1 MISIKTFRVAIPALL
16 FFVPL
21 TTLSA
26 EGPLSHRLGAPDGGV
41 ELGWGW
47 DLIKGQT
54 IPNRCVRFAPVR
66 ETGQTST
73 MTMTE
78 VSDQSEIMDQL
89 DVSATASIKSI
100 GGSASAQASFA
111 KNSKTS
117 ATETTLLLKATVQNG
132 VLFAGP
138 EAPGCPARR
147 AFPQIPENFAKSQD
161 TTSNPS
167 ACQSEG
173 ESEELVDNISFTNF
187 AQGLEP
193 NEFHKMCGDA
203 YVSRIYSGAELLAT
217 IGISTTETEDQTST
231 AASVKAGFGGGQ
243 VGAEAKSDGK
253 AKRESAN
260 LSIHFVQVGGGGGL
274 MPISREGLSGKLQS
288 LTIEA
293 ARDPTFIGIE
303 VTSYRS
309 LKNGFQERSVPE
321 REISADTYW
330 FLLSLEQ
337 EISDI
342 LATPQAYDFTE
353 GLTPHSLREL
363 QDISIK
369 IRENIRKL
377 EYVASP
383 DTPSP
388 VAPSSDTPSDVGLEC
403 NQHEIDWV
411 EPKTLPTLEELRKI
425 AVGEGSNNSPLTAT
439 VLRGNL
445 RTAFPY
451 CNPNVLRLYLPP
463 PKGQLAVDTYI
474 RPLAQRMCALDPSD
488 NECLTNAQISALD
501 RGLKPFSARTF
512 LLQNVASGRCL
523 GGDYKAGSP
532 VCNLTEKA
540 QQFDLYWDPEWKR
553 HTEHIPPGTLG
564 EYALVKRPAG
574 KALQCLSR
582 SKASKTIKYEVQNDN
597 YWDTDHCGWH
607 ILSDGR
613 INSARKEYSPEGDSK
628 LACLGMNEDKDDLW
642 KMEPKSC
649 EPRIEERDQIRWRMI
664 PVPKK

>member
-1 MISIKTFRVAIPALL
+1 
-16 FFVPL
+16 
-21 TTLSA
+21 
-26 EGPLSHRLGAPDGGV
+26 
-41 ELGWGW
+41 
-47 DLIKGQT
+47 
-54 IPNRCVRFAPVR
+54 
-66 ETGQTST
+66 

-147 AFPQIPENFAKSQD
+147 AFPQIPENSPKSQE
-161 TTSNPS
+161 TMPNSS
-167 ACQSEG
+167 GCQSGG
-173 ESEELVDNISFTNF
+173 EDLVDNIRFTTF
-187 AQGLEP
+187 AEKLAKDSKRLD
-193 NEFHKMCGDA
+193 EFHKMCGDA

-217 IGISTTETEDQTST
+217 IGISTTGTEDQTSI

-243 VGAEAKSDGK
+243 VGAEATTDET
-253 AKRESAN
+253 ARRESAN
-260 LSIHFVQVGGGGGL
+260 LSIHFAQVGGGGGL

-293 ARDPTFIGIE
+293 ARDPTFIGVE

-309 LKNGFQERSVPE
+309 LTNGPKERSLRD
-321 REISADTYW
+321 REISADSYW

-342 LATPQAYDFTE
+342 LATPQDYDFTV

-377 EYVASP
+377 EYVANPVDLSP

-388 VAPSSDTPSDVGLEC
+388 VGLEC
-403 NQHEIDWV
+403 NDHTINWV

-425 AVGEGSNNSPLTAT
+425 ADKKKNNHPPTAAD
-439 VLRGNL
+439 LRENL
-445 RTAFPY
+445 RTVLPY

-501 RGLKPFSARTF
+501 RGLKPFTF

-532 VCNLTEKA
+532 VCTDTQKA
-540 QQFDLYWDPEWKR
+540 QQFDLFWDPVWKQ
-553 HTEHIPPGTLG
+553 HSEDIPSDTLG

-582 SKASKTIKYEVQNDN
+582 SKASKTIKYEVQNDK

-607 ILSDGR
+607 IRSDGR
-613 INSARKEYSPEGDSK
+613 INSARKEYSPEGDST
-628 LACLGMNEDKDDLW
+628 LACLGMNKDKDDLW
-642 KMEPKSC
+642 KMKPKSC
-649 EPRIEERDQIRWRMI
+649 EPTMEERDQIRWRMI
-664 PVPKK
+664 PVPTM

>member
-16 FFVPL
+16 FLVPL
-21 TTLSA
+21 NTLSA
-26 EGPLSHRLGAPDGGV
+26 ESPLSHRLGAPEGGV
-41 ELGWGW
+41 ELGFGW
-47 DLIKGQT
+47 DLIEGQT

-73 MTMTE
+73 VTMTE

-117 ATETTLLLKATVQNG
+117 AMETTLLLKATVQNG

-138 EAPGCPARR
+138 EDPGCPARR
-147 AFPQIPENFAKSQD
+147 AFPQIPENSPKSQYA
-161 TTSNPS
+161 TSDS
-167 ACQSEG
+167 SGCQSEG
-173 ESEELVDNISFTNF
+173 EGEDLVDNIKFSPF
-187 AQGLEP
+187 AQKLKDT
-193 NEFHKMCGDA
+193 NLDEFHKMCGDA

-217 IGISTTETEDQTST
+217 IGISTTGTEDQTST

-243 VGAEAKSDGK
+243 VGAETKTDKGV
-253 AKRESAN
+253 KRESAN
-260 LSIHFVQVGGGGGL
+260 LSIHFAQGGGGGGL

-309 LKNGFQERSVPE
+309 LANGLKERSLRDLRD

-342 LATPQAYDFTE
+342 LATPKVYDFTV

-377 EYVASP
+377 EYVANPVDLSP

-388 VAPSSDTPSDVGLEC
+388 VGLEC
-403 NQHEIDWV
+403 NDHTIDWV
-411 EPKTLPTLEELRKI
+411 EP
-425 AVGEGSNNSPLTAT
+425 
-439 VLRGNL
+439 
-445 RTAFPY
+445 
-451 CNPNVLRLYLPP
+451 
-463 PKGQLAVDTYI
+463 
-474 RPLAQRMCALDPSD
+474 
-488 NECLTNAQISALD
+488 
-501 RGLKPFSARTF
+501 
-512 LLQNVASGRCL
+512 
-523 GGDYKAGSP
+523 
-532 VCNLTEKA
+532 
-540 QQFDLYWDPEWKR
+540 
-553 HTEHIPPGTLG
+553 
-564 EYALVKRPAG
+564 
-574 KALQCLSR
+574 
-582 SKASKTIKYEVQNDN
+582 
-597 YWDTDHCGWH
+597 
-607 ILSDGR
+607 
-613 INSARKEYSPEGDSK
+613 
-628 LACLGMNEDKDDLW
+628 
-642 KMEPKSC
+642 
-649 EPRIEERDQIRWRMI
+649 
-664 PVPKK
+664 